1 MAHTLFTPEQAA
13 ASVLAA
19 LRYLTNLPRTVR
31 MDFSDEFVAG
41 RGQTVNVRGPVSAGD
56 AKVYTKT
63 KRDNRDDIEFNEL
76 TQTWTPVKLD
86 DQVYNAVRLP
96 DNWATFTLESLEK
109 EVLLPQA
116 ESVVDAL
123 PVPLL
128 GEMKK
133 IKAPPATGTGADVAY
148 NAPTAL
154 RFKAD
159 GSNALDV
166 IARLRR
172 TLNSRKVP
180 TQTRTL
186 AVGPAVAEI
195 LLGLENLTRVSE
207 AGTAETLREAT
218 LGRLYGFT
226 IVEDF
231 ALPEDFAIGY
241 HRDAFAF
248 VTRASRVPEGA
259 AKGTTI
265 SQDGFTLRHIMHY
278 NPIKLEDQSIVD
290 TFFGAATLD
299 AKRAAAAGI
308 ATD

>member
-31 MDFSDEFVAG
+31 MDFSGEFVAG
-41 RGQTVNVRGPVSAGD
+41 RGQTVNVRGPVSAGE
-56 AKVYTKT
+56 AKVYTAQ
-63 KRDNRDDIEFNEL
+63 KRENRDDIEFNEL
-76 TQTWTPVKLD
+76 AETWVPVKLD
-86 DQVYNAVRLP
+86 NQVYNAIRLP
-96 DNWATFTLESLEK
+96 DNWATFTLASLERQ
-109 EVLLPQA
+109 VLLPQA

-128 GEMKK
+128 DEMKK
-133 IKAPPATGTGADVAY
+133 IKAPTATGAGADVAY

-154 RFKAD
+154 KFKAD
-159 GSNALDV
+159 GSNALDI

-172 TLNSRKVP
+172 TLNARKVP
-180 TQTRTL
+180 TQNRTL

-195 LLGLENLTRVSE
+195 LLGIENLTRVSE

-226 IVEDF
+226 VVEDF
-231 ALPEDFAIGY
+231 ALPEDFALAY

-278 NPIKLEDQSIVD
+278 NPLKLEDQSIID
-290 TFFGAATLD
+290 TFYGAATLD
-299 AKRAAAAGI
+299 ARRAAAAGI
-308 ATD
+308 QTA